1 MENLIVCLSD
11 FDARVRQESFQK
23 LLSCIKKGKIVAQ
36 RQYAGW
42 LNLHLH
48 TFHSFNYRGWSPARV
63 VFEAWRTGL
72 VWVGTV
78 DFDTLEGLEETLTV
92 ARTLR
97 VKAAGGL
104 ESRVF
109 VPEYRNLVINSP
121 KEPGIFYLC
130 GQGFS
135 SFPREKSE
143 EGKFFYRLK
152 NMAQA
157 RNLMVIERVNRFLGE
172 ISLNYQEHVLPLTPS
187 GNPTERHIVM
197 AYQIVSEAKLGAKV
211 DAFWSEILQ
220 RPQQEIASLR
230 KNKPQDFQELLRTRL
245 IKYGGPGYVEP
256 EEKLFPSLKEVVAGM
271 EKAGGIPIGTWLDG
285 TSEGEKD
292 TELFLNFFLSQG
304 IKGMAIIPER
314 NWHISDLEEKKL
326 KVARLKNFLQAC
338 QHMKVP
344 VICGTEMNKAGQPF
358 VDDFNQ
364 PVLAEYLPYFI
375 HSARILFA

>member
-1 MENLIVCLSD
+1 MEDLIASLSD
-11 FDARVRQESFQK
+11 FDATVRQESLKK
-23 LLSCIKKGKIVAQ
+23 LLSCIREGKLIPQ

-92 ARTLR
+92 ARKLG
-97 VKAAGGL
+97 VKAAGGF

-109 VPEYRNLVINSP
+109 VPEYRKMVINSP

-135 SFPREKSE
+135 SFPRGKSE
-143 EGKFFYRLK
+143 ERDFFCRLK
-152 NMAQA
+152 SMAQA

-187 GNPTERHIVM
+187 GNITERHIVM
-197 AYQIVSEAKLGAKV
+197 AYQVVSEKKLGAKV
-211 DAFWSEILQ
+211 DVFWSDILQ

-230 KNKPQDFQELLRTRL
+230 KNKPQDFQELLRSRL

-256 EEKLFPSLKEVVAGM
+256 EEKLFPSLREVVAGI

-292 TELFLNFFLSQG
+292 TASFLSFFLSQG

-314 NWHISDLEEKKL
+314 NWHLSDLQEKKL

-338 QHMKVP
+338 KKRKVP

-375 HSARILFA
+375 ESARFIFS